1 MSTQRHKEKRLEERE
16 GEKEHVHFGEREREK
31 EHVHVGA
38 EERERALWLLFLCF
52 FLPPGPALCKLGL
65 VRSAVLP
72 EVLPP
77 VLGPALVLLSRAL
90 PFLVF

>member
-72 EVLPP
+72 EVLTP
-77 VLGPALVLLSRAL
+77 VL
-90 PFLVF
+90 